1 MSGQI
6 DSVSTFPSS
15 LFVHWRTSYLLCLHH
30 RCSTGCPNK
39 YNFIAQVQGVP
50 KISKTAQEQNIQN
63 RKGTPRLYDVL
74 SKYILIKIPQ
84 PASVQGVPINIP
96 LIQVQSFPTDM
107 KFIDAICLSFHNFA
121 QEAFF
126 LNHISKIYKNKY
138 DLYIK
143 NKNVI

>member
-1 MSGQI
+1 MSQKY
-6 DSVSTFPSS
+6 PKP
-15 LFVHWRTSYLLCLHH
+15 H
-30 RCSTGCPNK
+30 RN
-39 YNFIAQVQGVP
+39 
-50 KISKTAQEQNIQN
+50 KISKTAKEHHNFM
-63 RKGTPRLYDVL
+63 DVL
-74 SKYILIKIPQ
+74 NKYTLIKIPQ